1 MINNKII
8 CIEVKENKW
17 KKLNTNVKDLNEIEV
32 KGNKKIEIKKSEV
45 D

>member
-1 MINNKII
+1 LGEIKKKE
-8 CIEVKENKW
+8 EVKENKW

-32 KGNKKIEIKKSEV
+32 KGNKNIEIKKSEV